1 MEAVNP
7 ERTRRLEL
15 LSHSLGDVIRDAL
28 NDPDVVEISLNDDG
42 KIWVERNGEAMCPA
56 GTLAPAD
63 GLRIISLVA
72 DALGQVVTVEV
83 PILEG
88 EFPLDGSRFEGMIPP
103 VVRAPVFSLR
113 KHSPVVIPL
122 QEYVNSGAMP
132 VQVLEIIK
140 EALVKKWNILVS
152 GGTGSGKTTLI
163 NGIIA
168 EMAVL
173 CPDARLSIMEDT
185 RELQSCNP
193 NTVYMRSTV
202 YVPMP
207 MLVKANMRMRP
218 DRMIMGEVR
227 GQEAFDLL
235 GSTASE
241 KASQVRSL
249 LSSPTGRM
257 QAIQAG
263 NQLTAMQLQEAQELR
278 MLLATAVQEQA
289 VVNAKQEKISQAE
302 QEHMRQVFRPR
313 ENPVDPRKAINS
325 DY

>member
-1 MEAVNP
+1 MEAVSP

-15 LSHSLGDVIRDAL
+15 LSHSLGDVIRGAL

-42 KIWVERNGEAMCPA
+42 KIWVERNGEAMRPA
-56 GTLAPAD
+56 GVLTPAD

-72 DALGQVVTVEV
+72 DALGQVVTAEM

-132 VQVLEIIK
+132 VEVLELIK

-235 GSTASE
+235 VALNTGHPGGMCTIHANSAPETLDRLEDLIGQDKKRMIGRSVDLVLYLERRRVMEA
-241 KASQVRSL
+241 VRCHSF
-249 LSSPTGRM
+249 
-257 QAIQAG
+257 
-263 NQLTAMQLQEAQELR
+263 N
-278 MLLATAVQEQA
+278 LATQEYVLEILYEA
-289 VVNAKQEKISQAE
+289 NA
-302 QEHMRQVFRPR
+302 
-313 ENPVDPRKAINS
+313 
-325 DY
+325 

>member
-235 GSTASE
+235 VALNTGHPGGMCTIHANSASE
-241 KASQVRSL
+241 TLDRLEDLIGQDKKRMIGRSVDLVLYLERRQV
-249 LSSPTGRM
+249 M
-257 QAIQAG
+257 
-263 NQLTAMQLQEAQELR
+263 EAVR
-278 MLLATAVQEQA
+278 CHSFNLATQDYVLEILYEA
-289 VVNAKQEKISQAE
+289 NA
-302 QEHMRQVFRPR
+302 
-313 ENPVDPRKAINS
+313 
-325 DY
+325 